1 MHLVSL
7 GHGGPYPEKCSNEPC
22 GVSCLLGRVAG
33 TSISQKVKC
42 LETASVDYVSL
53 RRRLEGLRVPCARL
67 DAGTRNPS
75 ISFLRHKVLLFVH
88 VKELQ
93 RQRTRLM
100 SNLEAQKNFNLMVT
114 LAVTGNDLST
124 HYKRSE
130 EKCGSF
136 PSLTEVEVGDNGEGN

>member
-1 MHLVSL
+1 M
-7 GHGGPYPEKCSNEPC
+7 
-22 GVSCLLGRVAG
+22 
-33 TSISQKVKC
+33 
-42 LETASVDYVSL
+42 
-53 RRRLEGLRVPCARL
+53 RVPCARL

-124 HYKRSE
+124 HYNIDLRDLRRNVVH
-130 EKCGSF
+130 F
-136 PSLTEVEVGDNGEGN
+136 PL